1 MKLPKDVPD
10 EIKQKQPVS
19 GALTFLLAGNDRVFY
34 YERDDLRTMRLTSP
48 AGVRTIILAKKIKT
62 NPSNFMVIVKPGPEA
77 SFRNIIQI
85 LDEMNISAVK
95 KYALVEISPEEKSW
109 MSKIE

>member
-1 MKLPKDVPD
+1 
-10 EIKQKQPVS
+10 
-19 GALTFLLAGNDRVFY
+19 
-34 YERDDLRTMRLTSP
+34 
-48 AGVRTIILAKKIKT
+48 
-62 NPSNFMVIVKPGPEA
+62 MVILKPGPEA
-77 SFRNIIQI
+77 SFKNIIQI